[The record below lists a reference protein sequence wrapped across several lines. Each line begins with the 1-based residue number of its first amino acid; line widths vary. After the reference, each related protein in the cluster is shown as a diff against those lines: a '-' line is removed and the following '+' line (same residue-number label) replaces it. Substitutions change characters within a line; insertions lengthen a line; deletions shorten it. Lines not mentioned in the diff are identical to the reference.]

1 MMGAMTDVAAASIT
15 NASITDASIATAP
28 AVTEPILET
37 TDESDPAR
45 CAHIV
50 DGGGAGAEAI
60 ILEARINGLPVVA
73 LCGYTWVPHRDP
85 TKLPVCQECLRIA
98 RERGLIR

>member
-1 MMGAMTDVAAASIT
+1 MAMTDLDVA
-15 NASITDASIATAP
+15 P
-28 AVTEPILET
+28 VEVTV
-37 TDESDPAR
+37 DENDPAR

-85 TKLPVCQECLRIA
+85 TRLPVCQECLRIA

>member
-1 MMGAMTDVAAASIT
+1 MMMAMATDLEVAPV
-15 NASITDASIATAP
+15 D
-28 AVTEPILET
+28 VTTTVT
-37 TDESDPAR
+37 TDEHDPAR

-85 TKLPVCQECLRIA
+85 TRLPVCQECVRIA

>member
-1 MMGAMTDVAAASIT
+1 MSATDLDVTPIEHT
-15 NASITDASIATAP
+15 TA
-28 AVTEPILET
+28 
-37 TDESDPAR
+37 DNDPSR
-45 CAHIV
+45 NAHIV
-50 DGGGAGAEAI
+50 DGGGRGAESI

-98 RERGLIR
+98 KERGLIR

>member
-1 MMGAMTDVAAASIT
+1 MTSTDLDVR
-15 NASITDASIATAP
+15 P
-28 AVTEPILET
+28 ADVIVDET
-37 TDESDPAR
+37 VDENDPAR

-85 TKLPVCQECLRIA
+85 TRLPVCQECLRIA